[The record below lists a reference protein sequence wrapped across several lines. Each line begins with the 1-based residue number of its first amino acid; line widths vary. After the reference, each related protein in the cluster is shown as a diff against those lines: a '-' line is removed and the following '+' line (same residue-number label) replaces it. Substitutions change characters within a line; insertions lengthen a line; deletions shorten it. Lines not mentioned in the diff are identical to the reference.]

1 MVKNHHFTI
10 GDTSSFWVC
19 FPASYVSLSERTPQK
34 MFQVDHWLSPKFF
47 GFCDLRPHFIE
58 YKGKPATRTYI
69 WGRHILDLDNYTSF
83 QTMPM
88 ETLRDGE
95 LTPCHGTIWHPL
107 EGPWSIFVDRYYIN
121 SISMDWFHS
130 FHFPF
135 IRIAHSTSSLIS
147 IPHLGIPYHAEN
159 TPRMASPHR
168 REQLAEVGENTTP
181 WKNTSTLNN
190 TSASF

>member
-1 MVKNHHFTI
+1 MLGLF
-10 GDTSSFWVC
+10 SSN
-19 FPASYVSLSERTPQK
+19 SYVSLSECTPQK

-47 GFCDLRPHFIE
+47 GVLPIPASKQCQSNP
-58 YKGKPATRTYI
+58 KGWWIDTLSRNHLALI
-69 WGRHILDLDNYTSF
+69 GRSRST
-83 QTMPM
+83 
-88 ETLRDGE
+88 
-95 LTPCHGTIWHPL
+95 
-107 EGPWSIFVDRYYIN
+107 FVNRYYIN

-159 TPRMASPHR
+159 TPGMASPDR